1 MFDKRFLRQ
10 VLDSI
15 VEDKPTKNSRV
26 LIIDS
31 MNTFIRN
38 FSSVNT
44 LNPAGHHIGG
54 LVGYLR
60 SVGYAIKTFRPTR
73 VILVFDGHGST
84 VNKKNLYPEYK
95 GNRNI
100 SRITNWDIFDD
111 KSEESE
117 AMSNQMT
124 RLIQYLKQLPVS
136 LVSIDKIEADD
147 SIGLIANHY
156 AAEEDCKT
164 VTIMSADKDFYQL
177 ISDKIQVYSPIKKKV
192 YKVND
197 VLEEFNV
204 HPNNFLIYKA
214 LLGDNSDNLPGVR
227 GLGPKKIIK
236 LFPLNEQQEYKL
248 EDIYKI
254 SEDNAKK
261 SPMYAGILET
271 KNQLNINY
279 QLMNIREPNI
289 SDNSKEDIINL
300 LNEEINSLNVGGF
313 MVLYESDGLV
323 NSIPNTHAWLSEN
336 FGSLILR

>member
-1 MFDKRFLRQ
+1 MFDKKFLLQ

-15 VEDKPTKNSRV
+15 VEDKPTKNSRILV
-26 LIIDS
+26 IDS
-31 MNTFIRN
+31 MNTFMRN

-60 SVGYAIKTFRPTR
+60 SIGYAIKTFRPTR

-84 VNKKNLYPEYK
+84 VNKKNLYPDYK
-95 GNRNI
+95 GNRSI

-111 KSEESE
+111 KDDESE
-117 AMSNQMT
+117 AMGNQMT

-147 SIGLIANHY
+147 SIGLIANYY
-156 AAEEDCKT
+156 AADKNCKT

-177 ISDKIQVYSPIKKKV
+177 INDKVQVYSPIKKKV

-227 GLGPKKIIK
+227 GLGPKKIVK
-236 LFPLNEQQEYKL
+236 LFSLEGADEYKL

-254 SEDNAKK
+254 SADNAKK
-261 SPMYAGILET
+261 SPMHTSILEAQH
-271 KNQLNINY
+271 QLNINY

-289 SDNSKEDIINL
+289 SDDSKEDIINL
-300 LNEEINSLNVGGF
+300 LNEEITSLNVGGF

-323 NSIPNTHAWLSEN
+323 NSIPNTHGWLSEN

>member
-1 MFDKRFLRQ
+1 MFDKKFLLQ

-15 VEDKPTKNSRV
+15 VEDKPTKNSRI

-60 SVGYAIKTFRPTR
+60 SIGYAIKTFRPTR

-95 GNRNI
+95 GNRSI

-111 KSEESE
+111 KNEESE

-214 LLGDNSDNLPGVR
+214 LLGL
-227 GLGPKKIIK
+227 
-236 LFPLNEQQEYKL
+236 
-248 EDIYKI
+248 
-254 SEDNAKK
+254 
-261 SPMYAGILET
+261 
-271 KNQLNINY
+271 
-279 QLMNIREPNI
+279 
-289 SDNSKEDIINL
+289 
-300 LNEEINSLNVGGF
+300 
-313 MVLYESDGLV
+313 
-323 NSIPNTHAWLSEN
+323 
-336 FGSLILR
+336 SLIHI